1 MCLLDRL
8 CVYRNKSTTNAS
20 QLSRRA
26 RQMVLDFGKVKCDS
40 VSVTLL
46 RNWIRVKI
54 SSILYIIYKTYIYY
68 DRECDTPN

>member
-1 MCLLDRL
+1 
-8 CVYRNKSTTNAS
+8 
-20 QLSRRA
+20 
-26 RQMVLDFGKVKCDS
+26 MVLDFGKVKCDS